1 MGSFMLDI
9 TLYDLLDPTMSPTD
23 TVRREKGNISY
34 RPRDLTGVIHKNWN
48 LIIHEM
54 DQNIEKPLG
63 NRRMNFL

>member
-1 MGSFMLDI
+1 MLDI

-23 TVRREKGNISY
+23 TVRREKGDISY
-34 RPRDLTGVIHKNWN
+34 RPRDLTGVIRKNWN

-54 DQNIEKPLG
+54 DRNIEKPLG